1 MNWRVVMDSETR
13 SITIESYY
21 AKQPDGFVYYYWRR
35 VGSKS
40 WYIQKTAMKE
50 IPAHE
55 LDTTRESK

>member
-1 MNWRVVMDSETR
+1 MDSETR